1 MRVLTASR
9 NRGKGGA
16 VRLGMFSARGAKL
29 LFADADGA
37 TTFRDIERL
46 EKKLEEKK
54 NCGGAGG
61 TVRNFGR
68 NSFPTLLLTLAL
80 VNSATFF
87 SRQMSSPK

>member
-1 MRVLTASR
+1 MSCFALSCWHRKSRSAHRSPSVRVLTASR

-46 EKKLEEKK
+46 EKKLEETLWPLIPRE
-54 NCGGAGG
+54 GHLGVG
-61 TVRNFGR
+61 T
-68 NSFPTLLLTLAL
+68 
-80 VNSATFF
+80 
-87 SRQMSSPK
+87 